1 MAKTTKRQT
10 TNRKVI
16 VEEGKAAPAFTL
28 PSSSGDD
35 VSLRQFKGKSNVILY
50 FYPKD
55 NTSGCTKEACGF
67 RDSHRKLNSTDT
79 VVLGVSPDTVTSH
92 QGFIEKFELPFELL
106 ADVDHAV
113 ALKYGAYGEKKLYGR
128 KYFGIFRITFVVDKK
143 GKIARIYRTVK
154 PAEHAEQVLEFV
166 ESLA

>member
-10 TNRKVI
+10 TNRKVV

-28 PSSSGDD
+28 PSSSGNN
-35 VSLRQFKGKSNVILY
+35 VSLRQFKGKSNVVLY

-67 RDSHRKLNSTDT
+67 RDNHRKLNNADT
-79 VVLGVSPDTVTSH
+79 VVLGVSPDSVDSH
-92 QGFIEKFELPFELL
+92 LGFIEEFELPFELL
-106 ADVDHAV
+106 ADVDHAI

-128 KYFGIFRITFVVDKK
+128 KYFGIFRSTFVIDKN
-143 GKIARIYRTVK
+143 GTIDRIFRNVK
-154 PAEHAEQVLEFV
+154 PAEHAEQVLELV
-166 ESLA
+166 KTLP